1 MEKGVGCE
9 MTTTVLLDILMIV
22 SAVLTL
28 FFWFKALRDKGNK
41 KLAQRRDFFTGLFFV
56 FWGLGDILSREA
68 AAFGMA
74 FVGIGVVWL
83 MISFR
88 EARRK

>member
-1 MEKGVGCE
+1 MWMLE
-9 MTTTVLLDILMIV
+9 TVLDILMV
-22 SAVLTL
+22 LSAFLTL
-28 FFWFKALRDKGNK
+28 FFWFRAFRDKENK
-41 KLAQRRDFFTGLFFV
+41 QLAKRRDFFTGLFFV
-56 FWGLGDILSREA
+56 FWGLGDILYREA
-68 AAFGMA
+68 GAFGAA